1 MDKEQVTIDWGG
13 TRGAAWTVAGGIIGL
28 LAQRTGLLNGVGLG
42 GGGCEYA
49 TKEALA
55 YERKLTEKDMT
66 IGRLNAEQFASA
78 AALATERRL
87 ADKIEAIEKAMN
99 TAAATQAVL
108 NAKQEAFIGGLAAQV
123 ASFDRM
129 TARYIN
135 PVVMSVSE
143 VAAKALPTPAA
154 ESAGTG
160 S

>member
-1 MDKEQVTIDWGG
+1 MDNEKVSIDWGG
-13 TRGAAWTVAGGIIGL
+13 TRGAVWTGAGALIGL
-28 LAQRTGLLNGVGLG
+28 LAQRSGLLNGIFG

-55 YERKLTEKDMT
+55 YERQLTEKDMT

-87 ADKIEAIEKAMN
+87 ADKIEAIEKAM
-99 TAAATQAVL
+99 ATGFNAQAVL
-108 NAKQEAFIGGLAAQV
+108 NAKQEAFIGGIAAQV

-143 VAAKALPTPAA
+143 AAAKALPSPAA
-154 ESAGTG
+154 SAASSG